1 MSLAV
6 SDFPPASE
14 PEGESALTGLLTH
27 LGQVVDVL
35 DLDHLDQLTGEQLL
49 TQLGQVAGVVRAGEA
64 VLAAFSAEVADR
76 SDPARGNEGLA
87 VKHNYQ
93 RPSHLIE
100 VITGVSSAAASR
112 LIRVGQRTCRRLT
125 DAGFP
130 LPPLFPVVGDAF
142 RQGLIGVETAE
153 AITRELS
160 LAAPRAEV
168 EHLTIAE
175 RTLVSEA
182 VGAGWRDGLPMSA
195 DLVGIQARQWRD
207 RLDEDG
213 IEPNTDKAF
222 QKRDFWI
229 ARAAKEGLVKFGG
242 QVTVDVGAKLHAL
255 LDAVLSPKT
264 ANRYEMTD
272 PSADGA
278 PNAAP
283 ATGAP
288 RGPNDAGAPD
298 SAPTSGIFGSIG
310 GDAPTGT
317 LADEGLAATG
327 GSGRA
332 PDHAADEPIRARRTA
347 GQQRADVFAAMID
360 ALARSA
366 DTPSVTGAAPTVVVT
381 VNADVID
388 SKTGTGQIVG
398 VNTPVAASTITQIL
412 CDASIIPVFIDPDGT
427 VVALGNDQRG
437 FNRTQRMGMIARD
450 GPTCGMPDCQIPA
463 TGCEAHHITP
473 HAEGGPTHIDNGVLF
488 CWFHHRMVDTG
499 VFTVSMVN
507 GKPQVTIAEWIR
519 RKPYFR

>member
-6 SDFPPASE
+6 SDFPSGV

-27 LGQVVDVL
+27 LGQVVEVL
-35 DLDHLDQLTGEQLL
+35 DLDHLDRLTGEQLL
-49 TQLGQVAGVVRAGEA
+49 TQLGLAAGVVRAGEA
-64 VLAAFSAEVADR
+64 VLAALSAEVADR

-93 RPSHLIE
+93 RPSHLVE

-153 AITRELS
+153 VITRELS

-168 EHLTIAE
+168 EHLSIAE
-175 RTLVSEA
+175 RTLVGEA

-213 IEPNTDKAF
+213 IEPRTDKAF
-222 QKRDFWI
+222 QQRDFWVS
-229 ARAAKEGLVKFGG
+229 RTAKDGLVKFGG

-264 ANRYEMTD
+264 ADRYETTD
-272 PSADGA
+272 PADPTGLIGA
-278 PNAAP
+278 ADTTRT
-283 ATGAP
+283 TGAAAEAIP
-288 RGPNDAGAPD
+288 GDGQSAENGQWESREAAQTRQAP
-298 SAPTSGIFGSIG
+298 
-310 GDAPTGT
+310 
-317 LADEGLAATG
+317 
-327 GSGRA
+327 
-332 PDHAADEPIRARRTA
+332 DEPIRARRTA

-360 ALARSA
+360 ALARST

-381 VNADVID
+381 VNADIID
-388 SKTGTGQIVG
+388 SHTGTGTGQIVG
-398 VNTPVAASTITQIL
+398 VNTPVAASTIRQVL

-427 VVALGNDQRG
+427 VVALGNEQRG

-450 GPTCGMPDCQIPA
+450 GPTCAMPDCQIPA
-463 TGCEAHHITP
+463 TGCEAHHVIA
-473 HAEGGPTHIDNGVLF
+473 HADGGPTHLDNGVLF

-499 VFTVSMVN
+499 VFTVTMVN
-507 GKPQVTIAEWIR
+507 GKPKVTIAEWIR

>member
-1 MSLAV
+1 M
-6 SDFPPASE
+6 SDFPPASV

-35 DLDHLDQLTGEQLL
+35 DLDHLDRLTGEQLL

-112 LIRVGQRTCRRLT
+112 LIRVGQRTCRRVS

-130 LPPLFPVVGDAF
+130 LPPLFPVVGEAF

-213 IEPNTDKAF
+213 IEPRTDKAF

-229 ARAAKEGLVKFGG
+229 ARAAKDGLVKFGG

-264 ANRYEMTD
+264 ADRYETTD
-272 PSADGA
+272 PAGADGEI
-278 PNAAP
+278 
-283 ATGAP
+283 TE
-288 RGPNDAGAPD
+288 
-298 SAPTSGIFGSIG
+298 GS
-310 GDAPTGT
+310 
-317 LADEGLAATG
+317 E
-327 GSGRA
+327 
-332 PDHAADEPIRARRTA
+332 AADEPIRARRTA
-347 GQQRADVFAAMID
+347 GQQRADVFASMID

-366 DTPSVTGAAPTVVVT
+366 DAPSVTGAAPTVVVT

-388 SKTGTGQIVG
+388 SKSGTGQIVG
-398 VNTPVAASTITQIL
+398 VNAPVAASTITQIL

-450 GPTCGMPDCQIPA
+450 GPTCAMPDCQIPA
-463 TGCEAHHITP
+463 TGCEAHHIVP
-473 HAEGGPTHIDNGVLF
+473 HSEGGPTHIDNGVLF

-499 VFTVSMVN
+499 VFTVTMVN
-507 GKPQVTIAEWIR
+507 GKPKVTIAEWIR
-519 RKPYFR
+519 RKPYFQ

>member
-1 MSLAV
+1 M
-6 SDFPPASE
+6 SDFPPASV

-35 DLDHLDQLTGEQLL
+35 DLDHLDRLTGEQLL

-64 VLAAFSAEVADR
+64 ILAAFSAEVADR

-112 LIRVGQRTCRRLT
+112 LIRVGQRTCRRVT

-130 LPPLFPVVGDAF
+130 LPPLFPVVGEAF

-168 EHLTIAE
+168 EHLIVAE

-213 IEPNTDKAF
+213 IEPRTDKAF

-229 ARAAKEGLVKFGG
+229 ARAAKDGLVKFGG

-264 ANRYEMTD
+264 ADRYETTD
-272 PSADGA
+272 PAGADGA
-278 PNAAP
+278 PNATPGEAHDQAQDQTQDQAP
-283 ATGAP
+283 
-288 RGPNDAGAPD
+288 
-298 SAPTSGIFGSIG
+298 
-310 GDAPTGT
+310 
-317 LADEGLAATG
+317 
-327 GSGRA
+327 
-332 PDHAADEPIRARRTA
+332 DEPIRARRTA

-366 DTPSVTGAAPTVVVT
+366 DAPSVTGAAPTVVVT
-381 VNADVID
+381 VNAEVID

-398 VNTPVAASTITQIL
+398 VNSPVAASTITQIL

-463 TGCEAHHITP
+463 TGCEAHHVVP

-499 VFTVSMVN
+499 VFTVTMVN
-507 GKPQVTIAEWIR
+507 GKPKVTIAEWIR

>member
-1 MSLAV
+1 M
-6 SDFPPASE
+6 SDFPPASV
-14 PEGESALTGLLTH
+14 PEGESALIGLLTH

-35 DLDHLDQLTGEQLL
+35 DLDHLDRLTGEQLL

-76 SDPARGNEGLA
+76 SNPARGNEGLA

-130 LPPLFPVVGDAF
+130 LPPLFPVVGEAF

-153 AITRELS
+153 VITRELS

-168 EHLTIAE
+168 EHLAIAE

-229 ARAAKEGLVKFGG
+229 ARGAKDGLVKFGG

-264 ANRYEMTD
+264 ADRYETD
-272 PSADGA
+272 PAGADGEITEGGE
-278 PNAAP
+278 
-283 ATGAP
+283 AT
-288 RGPNDAGAPD
+288 
-298 SAPTSGIFGSIG
+298 
-310 GDAPTGT
+310 
-317 LADEGLAATG
+317 
-327 GSGRA
+327 
-332 PDHAADEPIRARRTA
+332 DEPIRARRTA

-366 DTPSVTGAAPTVVVT
+366 DAPSVTGAAPTVVVT

-388 SKTGTGQIVG
+388 SSTGTGQIVG
-398 VNTPVAASTITQIL
+398 VNAPVAASTITQIL

-450 GPTCGMPDCQIPA
+450 GPTCAMPDCQIPA
-463 TGCEAHHITP
+463 TGCEAHHVIP
-473 HAEGGPTHIDNGVLF
+473 HSEGGPTHIDNGVLF

-499 VFTVSMVN
+499 VFTVTMVN
-507 GKPQVTIAEWIR
+507 GKPKVTIAEWIR
-519 RKPYFR
+519 RKPYFQ

>member
-1 MSLAV
+1 M
-6 SDFPPASE
+6 SDFPPASV

-27 LGQVVDVL
+27 LGQVVSVL
-35 DLDHLDQLTGEQLL
+35 DLDHLDRLTGEQLL

-76 SDPARGNEGLA
+76 SDPARGNDGLA

-112 LIRVGQRTCRRLT
+112 LIRVGQRTCRRQT

-130 LPPLFPVVGDAF
+130 LPPLFPVVGEAF

-153 AITRELS
+153 VITRELS

-229 ARAAKEGLVKFGG
+229 ARAAKDGLVKFGG

-255 LDAVLSPKT
+255 LDAVLNPKT
-264 ANRYEMTD
+264 ADRYD
-272 PSADGA
+272 PMV
-278 PNAAP
+278 
-283 ATGAP
+283 T
-288 RGPNDAGAPD
+288 DAGAGTAD
-298 SAPTSGIFGSIG
+298 GTGGGAGGTGVGDTGAFGSAASPTVASTNPDTDNPAQGPG
-310 GDAPTGT
+310 GNPG
-317 LADEGLAATG
+317 EE
-327 GSGRA
+327 SE
-332 PDHAADEPIRARRTA
+332 EPIRARRTA
-347 GQQRADVFAAMID
+347 GQQRADVFASMID

-366 DTPSVTGAAPTVVVT
+366 DAPSVTGAAPTVVVT
-381 VNADVID
+381 VNAEVID
-388 SKTGTGQIVG
+388 SKSGTGQIVG
-398 VNTPVAASTITQIL
+398 VNAPVAASTITQIL

-437 FNRTQRMGMIARD
+437 FNRSQRMGMIARD

-463 TGCEAHHITP
+463 TGCEAHHVVP

-499 VFTVSMVN
+499 VFTVTMVN
-507 GKPQVTIAEWIR
+507 GKPKVTIAEWIR
-519 RKPYFR
+519 RKPYFQ

>member
-1 MSLAV
+1 
-6 SDFPPASE
+6 PPASV

-35 DLDHLDQLTGEQLL
+35 DLDHLDRLTGEEVL

-64 VLAAFSAEVADR
+64 VLAALSAEVADR

-130 LPPLFPVVGDAF
+130 LPPLFPVVGEAF

-153 AITRELS
+153 VITRELA

-168 EHLTIAE
+168 GYLNIAE

-222 QKRDFWI
+222 QQRDFWI
-229 ARAAKEGLVKFGG
+229 ARAAKDGLVKFGG

-264 ANRYEMTD
+264 ADRYD
-272 PSADGA
+272 PMV
-278 PNAAP
+278 
-283 ATGAP
+283 T
-288 RGPNDAGAPD
+288 DAGAGTAD
-298 SAPTSGIFGSIG
+298 GTGGGAGGTGAGDTGAFGSAASPTVAGTNPDTDNPAQGPG
-310 GDAPTGT
+310 GNPGV
-317 LADEGLAATG
+317 E
-327 GSGRA
+327 SE
-332 PDHAADEPIRARRTA
+332 EPIRARRTA
-347 GQQRADVFAAMID
+347 GQQRADVFASMID

-366 DTPSVTGAAPTVVVT
+366 DAPSVTGAAPTVVVT
-381 VNADVID
+381 VNAEVID
-388 SKTGTGQIVG
+388 SGTGTGQIVG
-398 VNTPVAASTITQIL
+398 VNSPVAASTITQIL
-412 CDASIIPVFIDPDGT
+412 CDASIIPVFIEPDGT

-450 GPTCGMPDCQIPA
+450 GPTCAMPDCQIPA
-463 TGCEAHHITP
+463 TGCEAHHIVP

-499 VFTVSMVN
+499 VFTVTMVN
-507 GKPQVTIAEWIR
+507 GKPKVTIAEWIR